1 MNLICIKYLKNE
13 NDQLEVGRKFHSR
26 QPGNHRDQ
34 LFRPIALRPYL
45 SISLPNIQFSSL
57 CYKIYYILSTKRLYL
72 YTISVISKS
81 YHLVNQG
88 DTYPLSKIVN
98 FHYYNNIN
106 TLLQFFNIFI

>member
-13 NDQLEVGRKFHSR
+13 NDQLEVGRKIHSR

-45 SISLPNIQFSSL
+45 SISLPNLQFSSL

-72 YTISVISKS
+72 YIIGVISKY
-81 YHLVNQG
+81 YHAGTKGQISFKQDGKNHSL
-88 DTYPLSKIVN
+88 Y
-98 FHYYNNIN
+98 
-106 TLLQFFNIFI
+106 LLES

>member
-1 MNLICIKYLKNE
+1 MNLICIKGLKNE

-45 SISLPNIQFSSL
+45 SISLLNIHFSSL

-72 YTISVISKS
+72 YIISAISKS
-81 YHLVNQG
+81 YHLENKG
-88 DTYPLSKIVN
+88 TYPLNKIVN
-98 FHYYNNIN
+98 FHYYYNIN